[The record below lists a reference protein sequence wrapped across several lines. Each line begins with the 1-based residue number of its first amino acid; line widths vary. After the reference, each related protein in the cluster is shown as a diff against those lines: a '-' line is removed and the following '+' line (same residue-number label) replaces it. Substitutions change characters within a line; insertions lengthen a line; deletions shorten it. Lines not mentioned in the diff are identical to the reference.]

1 MCSDQLTWQCR
12 EDRKM
17 INAESHSQM
26 HGPRTV
32 ALIGPQGGGKSTL
45 FEAML
50 EAAGTPLRH
59 GGEAKPRIPGNE
71 TRLAHCSFLGDSWTV
86 LDCPGSIEFGH
97 EAACALA
104 VADLAVVVA
113 DPDPARAIALRP
125 VFCMLEAADL
135 PFIVFVNKTDT
146 LAVPPKEL
154 LAALQ
159 AETRLPLML
168 RQVPIREGGVVAG
181 YVDLVSERA
190 YRYQPNLPSE
200 LIRIPS
206 VMAET
211 EHAAHEELVDTL
223 ADRDDALFQKIIDGA
238 IPTPMEL
245 YEHLHKDLAARSL
258 AEVMFGVADRGNGVR
273 RLWKALRHDTPDA
286 TITSGRRGIKP
297 DGPPLAQ
304 VFKTSYAG
312 HAGKLSY
319 ARIWRGPL
327 RDGTTVQHVRVSG
340 IFRFL
345 GKETLKIAEAV
356 TGDLVALGRLDGIAT
371 GATVGEYNE
380 VLPFPAPP
388 AAVYAIAIAPADRK
402 DDVKLSA
409 ALHKLLEEDPS
420 LTLTRDAETGDTLL
434 AGQGEI
440 HLNQAIERLAQG
452 WGLVVNLSRP
462 RVRFKETIR
471 KTVREHAR
479 LKRQTGGHGQF
490 ADVQLVIEPRG
501 RGDGFLFTD
510 RIVGGAVPRQY
521 IPAVAGGA
529 EEAMCKGPFGYPVV
543 DISVTL
549 VDGTFH
555 AVDSSDMAFRSATRT
570 GIAEALAKAAPML
583 LEPIH
588 HVTVSAPNLF
598 TANVQ
603 RLLTGRRGKI
613 LGYGEKPGWSGWDD
627 TEALVPEVE
636 VHRMIIELR
645 SQTTGLGSFVH
656 RFEHLA
662 EAPSQLTERM
672 AREAAAQ

>member
-1 MCSDQLTWQCR
+1 MG
-12 EDRKM
+12 EERKM
-17 INAESHSQM
+17 LNAASHAKR

-32 ALIGPQGGGKSTL
+32 ALIGTHGSGKSTL
-45 FEAML
+45 FEALL

-59 GGEAKPRIPGNE
+59 GGEAKPRIAGNE
-71 TRLAHCSFLGDSWTV
+71 TRLAHCSFLGDSWAV
-86 LDCPGSIEFGH
+86 LDCPGSIEFSH
-97 EAACALA
+97 ETACALA
-104 VADLAVVVA
+104 VADLALVVA
-113 DPDPARAIALRP
+113 EPDPGRAIALRP
-125 VFCMLEAADL
+125 VFSMLEATDL
-135 PFIVFVNKTDT
+135 PFIVFVNKTDM

-159 AETRLPLML
+159 AETSRPLML
-168 RQVPIREGGVVAG
+168 RQVPIHESGVVAG

-190 YRYQPNLPSE
+190 YRYRSNRPSE

-211 EHAAHEELVDTL
+211 EYAAHEVLVDTL
-223 ADRDDALFQKIIDGA
+223 ADRDDALFTKIIDGA
-238 IPTPMEL
+238 IPTPIEL
-245 YEHLHKDLAARSL
+245 YEHLQKDLAARSL
-258 AEVMFGVADRGNGVR
+258 AEVMFGAAEHGNGVR

-286 TITSGRRGIKP
+286 AITGIRRGIKP

-312 HAGKLSY
+312 QAGKLSY

-327 RDGTTVQHVRVSG
+327 RDGATVQHMRVSG
-340 IFRFL
+340 IFRFP
-345 GKETLKIAEAV
+345 GNETQKMAEAV
-356 TGDLVALGRLDGIAT
+356 TGDLVALGRLEGIAT
-371 GATVGEYNE
+371 GATLGDDNE
-380 VLPFPAPP
+380 VLPSPAPP
-388 AAVYAIAIAPADRK
+388 AAVYAIAIAPPDRK

-409 ALHKLLEEDPS
+409 ALHKLLEEDPALS
-420 LTLTRDAETGDTLL
+420 LTRDAETGDTRL

-440 HLNQAIERLAQG
+440 HLNQAVERLAQG
-452 WGLVVNLSRP
+452 WGLILNISRP

-490 ADVQLVIEPRG
+490 ADVQLMIGPRA
-501 RGDGFLFTD
+501 RGEGFLFTD

-521 IPAVAGGA
+521 IPAVAGAA
-529 EEAMCKGPFGYPVV
+529 EEAMGKGPFGYPVV
-543 DISVTL
+543 DVNVTL

-555 AVDSSDMAFRSATRT
+555 AVDSSDMAFRSATRA
-570 GIAEALAKAAPML
+570 GIAAALAKADPML

-603 RLLTGRRGKI
+603 RLLTGRRGQI
-613 LGYGEKPGWSGWDD
+613 LGYGEKPGWSGWDN

-636 VHRMIIELR
+636 MQRMILELR
-645 SQTTGLGSFVH
+645 SQTTGLGTFIH
-656 RFEHLA
+656 HFAYLA
-662 EAPSQLTERM
+662 EAPAQLAERI
-672 AREAAAQ
+672 AREAAAKTR